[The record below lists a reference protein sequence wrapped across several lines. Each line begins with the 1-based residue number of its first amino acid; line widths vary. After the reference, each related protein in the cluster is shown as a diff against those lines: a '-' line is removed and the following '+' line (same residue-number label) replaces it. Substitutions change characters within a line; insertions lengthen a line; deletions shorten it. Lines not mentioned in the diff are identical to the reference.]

1 MFIIKKRFHYSAAH
15 RLCSDAMSE
24 AENFAAFGKCASP
37 NYHGHNYV
45 LDVAVTGEMN
55 PLTGM
60 VVNYDELKRI
70 VNDEIIEALDHKNLN
85 MDVDFLRGEITTS
98 ENLARLIW
106 ERLAPRIKGARLYEI
121 TLGESNDNIA
131 TYRGEV

>member
-1 MFIIKKRFHYSAAH
+1 MLIIRKRFHFSAAH

-24 AENFAAFGKCASP
+24 SENCAAFGKCASP
-37 NYHGHNYV
+37 NYHGHNYA
-45 LDVAVTGEMN
+45 LEVAVAGDIN

-60 VVNYDELKRI
+60 VINFDELKKI

-85 MDVDFLRGEITTS
+85 TDVNFLRGEITTS

-106 ERLAPRIKGARLYEI
+106 KRLAPCIKGARLYEI
-121 TLGESNDNIA
+121 TIGETDDNIA
-131 TYRGEV
+131 TYRGEA